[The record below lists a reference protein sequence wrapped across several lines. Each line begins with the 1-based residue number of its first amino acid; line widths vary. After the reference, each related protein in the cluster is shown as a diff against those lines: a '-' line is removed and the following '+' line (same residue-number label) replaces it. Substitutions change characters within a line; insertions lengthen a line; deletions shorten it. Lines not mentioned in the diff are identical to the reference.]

1 MIYKKLI
8 QFTLLIFGI
17 VIIYFSYYYLPSQNT
32 GSIKIDSSKINE
44 KEFKNKTLD
53 DKNIKAE
60 NITDQNKNTSSV
72 FKNTE
77 YINKNKVG
85 DIFTTRAK
93 ESIIYNN
100 KSNLIYLNEP
110 YSFTRLKKDQSLIEI
125 NSKTGLFNKSTKTTL
140 YNDNV
145 IIKNK
150 NYTITSDQARYD
162 SEKNIIVI
170 SGNVVMKDM
179 SEKLLH
185 IAYSDIVEINTLNN
199 NITASMKSQNKKV
212 IAKKF

>member
-1 MIYKKLI
+1 MIHKKLI
-8 QFTLLIFGI
+8 QFVLLIFGI

-32 GSIKIDSSKINE
+32 GSIKIDSSKISE
-44 KEFKNKTLD
+44 KESKNKTLD
-53 DKNIKAE
+53 NKKIKTE
-60 NITDQNKNTSSV
+60 NITDQNKNPSNV

-77 YINKNKVG
+77 YINQNKG
-85 DIFTTRAK
+85 GEIFTTRAK

-100 KSNLIYLNEP
+100 KNHLIHLSEP
-110 YSFTRLKKDQSLIEI
+110 YSFARLKKDQSLIEI
-125 NSKTGLFNKSTKTTL
+125 NSKTGLFDKSTKTTL

-162 SEKNIIVI
+162 SEKNIIVL

>member
-32 GSIKIDSSKINE
+32 GSIKIDSSKISE
-44 KEFKNKTLD
+44 KEFKDKTLD
-53 DKNIKAE
+53 DKKIKTE
-60 NITDQNKNTSSV
+60 NITDQNKNPSNV

-77 YINKNKVG
+77 YINQNKG
-85 DIFTTRAK
+85 GEIFTTRAK

-100 KSNLIYLNEP
+100 KNNLIHLNEP

-125 NSKTGLFNKSTKTTL
+125 NSKTGLFDKSTKTTL

-150 NYTITSDQARYD
+150 NYTITSDQAKYD